1 MNDPKVL
8 NLKHGGVTGLAV
20 TRVFDG
26 EDRSYIQKKFPIF
39 EKHIF
44 TPPMQQPS
52 TRNEL
57 FKILGVGFGV
67 AVTVGGTIG
76 TGILRK
82 PGPIAAQLGDP
93 GLIMAL
99 WVGVSL
105 YAFLGTLCTI
115 ELGTSV
121 PRAGAWYV
129 YAQRAFGNYAGFVVG
144 INSWLG
150 TCSALGFGVYTMSE
164 YLALLMPSLAGYESY
179 VAAAILLALTVI
191 HWIGLALASSFQ
203 NVMSLLKGIG
213 LFAFV
218 AVCYL
223 YGNEVTA
230 TEAQVTTSKII
241 ETGSWIAPVVFSL
254 QAIFYTYD
262 GWHTAAYFSE
272 EDRDPSKNLPKS
284 MIGGVLVIIAI
295 YLLCNLAI
303 LHVLPMDRLAQSKLA
318 AADAITLI
326 FGAGS
331 GKIVTLFLMISILGI
346 VNAQLLFNPRVLYS
360 MSRDGLFLRS
370 GVTVNQGG
378 TPAVAMLITSAVAI
392 TLILIGKDATEKL
405 SDIATFFFV
414 LGYTSG
420 FASLLALRKKEP
432 HLPRPWKVPAYPF
445 LPILMLILSIAFL
458 VGAIVQDL
466 PSSQY
471 ALLFLVI
478 SYPVYLLVSKL
489 NQ

>member
-1 MNDPKVL
+1 
-8 NLKHGGVTGLAV
+8 
-20 TRVFDG
+20 
-26 EDRSYIQKKFPIF
+26 
-39 EKHIF
+39 
-44 TPPMQQPS
+44 MQQPS

-93 GLIMAL
+93 ALIMAL

-164 YLALLMPSLAGYESY
+164 YLALLIPSLAGYESY

-203 NVMSLLKGIG
+203 NIMSLLKGIG

-223 YGNEVTA
+223 YGDEVTVA
-230 TEAQVTTSKII
+230 EAQVTTSKIV

-303 LHVLPMDRLAQSKLA
+303 LHVLPMDQLAQSKLA

-326 FGAGS
+326 FGEGS

-392 TLILIGKDATEKL
+392 TLILIGKNATEKL

-432 HLPRPWKVPAYPF
+432 DLRRPWKVPAYPF
-445 LPILMLILSIAFL
+445 LPVLMLILSIAFL
-458 VGAIVQDL
+458 VGAVVQDL

>member
-1 MNDPKVL
+1 
-8 NLKHGGVTGLAV
+8 
-20 TRVFDG
+20 
-26 EDRSYIQKKFPIF
+26 
-39 EKHIF
+39 
-44 TPPMQQPS
+44 MQQPT

-82 PGPIAAQLGDP
+82 PGPIAEQLGDP
-93 GLIMAL
+93 GLIMVL
-99 WVGVSL
+99 WVAVSV

-164 YLALLMPSLAGYESY
+164 YLALLIPRLVGFESY
-179 VAAAILLALTVI
+179 VAAAILLALTMI

-218 AVCYL
+218 AVCYV
-223 YGNEVTA
+223 YGNEVT
-230 TEAQVTTSKII
+230 TEEAQVTTSKII
-241 ETGSWIAPVVFSL
+241 ETGSWLAPVVFSL

-326 FGAGS
+326 FGTGS

-360 MSRDGLFLRS
+360 MSRDGLFLKS

-378 TPAVAMLITSAVAI
+378 TPAVAMLVTSAVAI

-414 LGYTSG
+414 LGYASG

-445 LPILMLILSIAFL
+445 LPIIMLILSIAFL

-471 ALLFLVI
+471 ALLFLLI
-478 SYPVYLLVSKL
+478 SYPVYLLVSQL
-489 NQ
+489 NK

>member
-1 MNDPKVL
+1 
-8 NLKHGGVTGLAV
+8 
-20 TRVFDG
+20 
-26 EDRSYIQKKFPIF
+26 
-39 EKHIF
+39 
-44 TPPMQQPS
+44 MQQPS

-99 WVGVSL
+99 WIGVSL

-164 YLALLMPSLAGYESY
+164 YLALLIPSLEGFESY

-203 NVMSLLKGIG
+203 NIMSLLKGIG

-223 YGNEVTA
+223 YGNEVTVE
-230 TEAQVTTSKII
+230 EAQVTTSKII

-326 FGAGS
+326 FGEGS

-360 MSRDGLFLRS
+360 MSRDGLFLKS

-445 LPILMLILSIAFL
+445 LPVLMLILSIAFL

-471 ALLFLVI
+471 ALLFLVV

>member
-1 MNDPKVL
+1 MYGKWSRE
-8 NLKHGGVTGLAV
+8 VTK
-20 TRVFDG
+20 RK
-26 EDRSYIQKKFPIF
+26 SFPIF

-44 TPPMQQPS
+44 HSFMAQPA

-57 FKILGVGFGV
+57 FKILGVGFGI
-67 AVTVGGTIG
+67 AVTIGGTIG

-93 GLIMAL
+93 WLIMAL
-99 WVGVSL
+99 WVAVSL

-121 PRAGAWYV
+121 PKAGAWYV

-164 YLALLMPSLAGYESY
+164 YLALLIPGLTGREPY
-179 VAAAILLALTVI
+179 VAAAILVTLTGV
-191 HWIGLALASSFQ
+191 HWVGLALASSFQ
-203 NVMSLLKGIG
+203 NIMSVLKGIG
-213 LFAFV
+213 LLLFV
-218 AVCYL
+218 VVCYV
-223 YGNEVTA
+223 YGDNVTA
-230 TEAQVTTSKII
+230 EQAQITTSKII
-241 ETGSWIAPVVFSL
+241 ETGSWIAPVIFSL

-272 EDRDPSKNLPKS
+272 EDRDPTKNLPKS
-284 MIGGVLVIIAI
+284 MIGGVLLIIGI

-303 LHVLPMDRLAQSKLA
+303 LHVLPIDQLSQSKLA
-318 AADAITLI
+318 AADAIRLI
-326 FGAGS
+326 FGEGS

-360 MSRDGLFLRS
+360 MSRDGLFLPS
-370 GVTVNQGG
+370 GTRVNRGG
-378 TPAVAMLITSAVAI
+378 TPAVAMLVTSGVAI
-392 TLILIGKDATEKL
+392 LLILIGKDACEKL

-414 LGYTSG
+414 LGYASG

-432 HLPRPWKVPAYPF
+432 LLPRPWKVPAYPF
-445 LPILMLILSIAFL
+445 LPALMLVLSIAFL
-458 VGAIVQDL
+458 VGAVIQDL
-466 PSSQY
+466 PSSKF
-471 ALLFLVI
+471 ALLFMVI
-478 SYPVYLLVSKL
+478 SYPVFLVIRKL

>member
-1 MNDPKVL
+1 
-8 NLKHGGVTGLAV
+8 
-20 TRVFDG
+20 
-26 EDRSYIQKKFPIF
+26 
-39 EKHIF
+39 
-44 TPPMQQPS
+44 MQQPS

-82 PGPIAAQLGDP
+82 PGPIAAQLGEP
-93 GLIMAL
+93 WLIMSL

-121 PRAGAWYV
+121 PKAGAWYV

-164 YLALLMPSLAGYESY
+164 YIALLIPALTGYEPY
-179 VAAAILLALTVI
+179 VAAAILVVLTGI

-203 NVMSLLKGIG
+203 NVMSVLKGVG
-213 LFAFV
+213 LFIFV
-218 AVCYL
+218 AVCYI
-223 YGNEVTA
+223 YGDEVSVA
-230 TEAQVTTSKII
+230 DAQLTTSRII
-241 ETGSWIAPVVFSL
+241 ETGSWIAPVIFSL

-284 MIGGVLVIIAI
+284 MIGGVVLIIAI

-303 LHVLPMDRLAQSKLA
+303 LHILPMNELSQSKLA

-326 FGAGS
+326 FGEGS
-331 GKIVTLFLMISILGI
+331 GKIVTLFLMVSILGI

-360 MSRDGLFLRS
+360 MSRDGLFLKA
-370 GVTVNQGG
+370 GTMVNKGG
-378 TPAVAMLITSAVAI
+378 TPAVSMLITSGVAI

-420 FASLLALRKKEP
+420 FASLLALRRKEP
-432 HLPRPWKVPAYPF
+432 LLPRPWKVPAYPL
-445 LPILMLILSIAFL
+445 LPIIMLLLSIAFL
-458 VGAIVQDL
+458 VSAIVQDL

-471 ALLFLVI
+471 ALLFLII
-478 SYPVYLLVSKL
+478 SYPAYLLVTRL
-489 NQ
+489 NK

>member
-1 MNDPKVL
+1 
-8 NLKHGGVTGLAV
+8 
-20 TRVFDG
+20 
-26 EDRSYIQKKFPIF
+26 
-39 EKHIF
+39 
-44 TPPMQQPS
+44 MQQPS
-52 TRNEL
+52 ARNEL
-57 FKILGVGFGV
+57 FKILGVGFGI

-82 PGPIAAQLGDP
+82 PGPIAAELGDP
-93 GLIMAL
+93 WLIMTL
-99 WVGVSL
+99 WVAVSL

-164 YLALLMPSLAGYESY
+164 YLALLIPSLVGYEPY
-179 VAAAILLALTVI
+179 TAAAILLVLTGI

-203 NVMSLLKGIG
+203 NVMSVIKGIG
-213 LFAFV
+213 LFLFV
-218 AVCYL
+218 AVCYV
-223 YGNEVTA
+223 YGDEISTA
-230 TEAQVTTSKII
+230 EAQLTTSRII
-241 ETGSWIAPVVFSL
+241 QTGSWIAPVIFSL

-272 EDRDPSKNLPKS
+272 EDKDPSKNLPKS
-284 MIGGVLVIIAI
+284 MIGGVLLIITI

-303 LHVLPMDRLAQSKLA
+303 LHILPMHVLSESKLA

-326 FGAGS
+326 FGQGS

-360 MSRDGLFLRS
+360 MSRDGLFWK
-370 GVTVNQGG
+370 GGTKVNKGG
-378 TPAVAMLITSAVAI
+378 TPSFAMLVTSGVAI
-392 TLILIGKDATEKL
+392 TLILIGKDACEKL

-432 HLPRPWKVPAYPF
+432 LLARPWKVPAYPF
-445 LPILMLILSIAFL
+445 LPILMLICSLAFL
-458 VGAIVQDL
+458 VSAVVQDL
-466 PSSQY
+466 GSSQFS
-471 ALLFLVI
+471 LLFLVI
-478 SYPVYLLVSKL
+478 SYPLYLLVIRI
-489 NQ
+489 NR

>member
-1 MNDPKVL
+1 
-8 NLKHGGVTGLAV
+8 
-20 TRVFDG
+20 
-26 EDRSYIQKKFPIF
+26 
-39 EKHIF
+39 
-44 TPPMQQPS
+44 MQQPP

-99 WVGVSL
+99 WVAVSL

-164 YLALLMPSLAGYESY
+164 YLALLIPSLAGYESY

-203 NVMSLLKGIG
+203 NIMSLLKGIG

-223 YGNEVTA
+223 YGNEVTVE
-230 TEAQVTTSKII
+230 EAQVTTSKII
-241 ETGSWIAPVVFSL
+241 ETGSWIAPVIFSL

-326 FGAGS
+326 FGEGS
-331 GKIVTLFLMISILGI
+331 GKIVTLFLMVSILGI

-360 MSRDGLFLRS
+360 MSRDGLFLKS

-432 HLPRPWKVPAYPF
+432 DLRRPWKVPAYPF

-458 VGAIVQDL
+458 AGAIVQDL

-478 SYPVYLLVSKL
+478 SYPVYLLVRKL

>member
-1 MNDPKVL
+1 
-8 NLKHGGVTGLAV
+8 
-20 TRVFDG
+20 
-26 EDRSYIQKKFPIF
+26 
-39 EKHIF
+39 
-44 TPPMQQPS
+44 MQQPP

-57 FKILGVGFGV
+57 FKILGVGFGI

-99 WVGVSL
+99 WVAVSL
-105 YAFLGTLCTI
+105 YALLGTLCTI

-164 YLALLMPSLAGYESY
+164 YLALLVPSLVGYEPY
-179 VAAAILLALTVI
+179 VAAGMLLALTVI

-203 NVMSLLKGIG
+203 NIMSLLKGIG

-218 AVCYL
+218 AVCYW
-223 YGNEVTA
+223 YGSEVTMQA
-230 TEAQVTTSKII
+230 TGATTSKIV
-241 ETGSWIAPVVFSL
+241 ETGSWIAPVIFSL

-303 LHVLPMDRLAQSKLA
+303 LHVLPMSRLAQSKLA

-326 FGAGS
+326 FGEGS

-360 MSRDGLFLRS
+360 MSRDGLFLKS
-370 GVTVNQGG
+370 GVTVNKGG
-378 TPAVAMLITSAVAI
+378 TPAVAMLVTSAVAI
-392 TLILIGKDATEKL
+392 TLILVGKDATEKL

-445 LPILMLILSIAFL
+445 LPVLMLILSIAFL
-458 VGAIVQDL
+458 AGTVVQDL

-471 ALLFLVI
+471 ALLFLVV

>member
-1 MNDPKVL
+1 
-8 NLKHGGVTGLAV
+8 
-20 TRVFDG
+20 
-26 EDRSYIQKKFPIF
+26 
-39 EKHIF
+39 
-44 TPPMQQPS
+44 MQQPS

-93 GLIMAL
+93 ALIMAL

-164 YLALLMPSLAGYESY
+164 YLALLIPSLAGYESY

-203 NVMSLLKGIG
+203 NIMSLLKGIG

-223 YGNEVTA
+223 YGNEVTVA
-230 TEAQVTTSKII
+230 EARVTTSKII

-326 FGAGS
+326 FGEGS

-432 HLPRPWKVPAYPF
+432 DLPRPWKVPAYPF
-445 LPILMLILSIAFL
+445 LPILMLVLSIAFL

>member
-1 MNDPKVL
+1 
-8 NLKHGGVTGLAV
+8 
-20 TRVFDG
+20 
-26 EDRSYIQKKFPIF
+26 
-39 EKHIF
+39 
-44 TPPMQQPS
+44 MQQPA

-57 FKILGVGFGV
+57 FKILGVGFGI

-82 PGPIAAQLGDP
+82 PGPIAAQLGEP
-93 GLIMAL
+93 WLIMAL
-99 WVGVSL
+99 WLAVSL

-121 PRAGAWYV
+121 PKAGAWYV

-164 YLALLMPSLAGYESY
+164 YIALLIPTLAGYEPY
-179 VAAAILLALTVI
+179 VAATILLVLTGI

-203 NVMSLLKGIG
+203 NVMSVLKGVG
-213 LFAFV
+213 LFIFV
-218 AVCYL
+218 AVCYI
-223 YGNEVTA
+223 YGDEVSTA
-230 TEAQVTTSKII
+230 DAQLTTSRII
-241 ETGSWIAPVVFSL
+241 ETGSWIAPIIFSL

-284 MIGGVLVIIAI
+284 MIGGVVLIIAI

-303 LHVLPMDRLAQSKLA
+303 LHILPMNDLSQSKLA

-326 FGAGS
+326 FGEGS

-360 MSRDGLFLRS
+360 MSRDGLFLKA
-370 GVTVNQGG
+370 GTTVNKGG
-378 TPAVAMLITSAVAI
+378 TPAVAMLITSGVAI

-420 FASLLALRKKEP
+420 FASLLALRRKEP
-432 HLPRPWKVPAYPF
+432 LLPRPWKVPAYPL
-445 LPILMLILSIAFL
+445 LPIIMLLLSIAFL
-458 VGAIVQDL
+458 VSAVVQDL

-471 ALLFLVI
+471 ALLFLII
-478 SYPVYLLVSKL
+478 SYPAYLLVTRL
-489 NQ
+489 NK

>member
-1 MNDPKVL
+1 MEQSSSK
-8 NLKHGGVTGLAV
+8 
-20 TRVFDG
+20 
-26 EDRSYIQKKFPIF
+26 
-39 EKHIF
+39 
-44 TPPMQQPS
+44 
-52 TRNEL
+52 NEL
-57 FKILGVGFGV
+57 LKILGVGFGI
-67 AVTVGGTIG
+67 AVTIGGTIG

-82 PGPIAAQLGDP
+82 PGPIAAQLGEP
-93 GLIMAL
+93 WLIMTL
-99 WVGVSL
+99 WVAVSI

-115 ELGTSV
+115 ELGTSM
-121 PRAGAWYV
+121 PKAGAWYI

-164 YLALLMPSLAGYESY
+164 YLALLIPAFTGYEPY
-179 VAAAILLALTVI
+179 VAASILLILTCI

-203 NVMSLLKGIG
+203 NIMSVLKGIG
-213 LFAFV
+213 LLIFV
-218 AVCYL
+218 IVCYI
-223 YGNEVTA
+223 YGDEVTG
-230 TEAQVTTSKII
+230 EQMVQTTSKIA
-241 ETGSWIAPVVFSL
+241 ETGSWIAPVIFSL

-272 EDRDPSKNLPKS
+272 EDRNPTKNLPKS
-284 MIGGVLVIIAI
+284 MIGGVLLIIAI

-303 LHVLPMDRLAQSKLA
+303 LHVLPMDALSQSKLA

-326 FGAGS
+326 FGEGS

-360 MSRDGLFLRS
+360 MSRDGLFLRA
-370 GVTVNQGG
+370 GTLVNNGG
-378 TPAVAMLITSAVAI
+378 TPAVAMLITSGVAV
-392 TLILIGKDATEKL
+392 TLILLGKDACEKL

-432 HLPRPWKVPAYPF
+432 TLPRPWKVPAYPF
-445 LPILMLILSIAFL
+445 LPMLMLIVSIAFL
-458 VGAIVQDL
+458 IGAIIQDL
-466 PSSQY
+466 PGSQF
-471 ALLFLVI
+471 ALLFMII
-478 SYPVYLLVSKL
+478 SYPAFLLVRRL

>member
-1 MNDPKVL
+1 MITNI
-8 NLKHGGVTGLAV
+8 GVTK
-20 TRVFDG
+20 R
-26 EDRSYIQKKFPIF
+26 KIF
-39 EKHIF
+39 LFSKSTLSLLF
-44 TPPMQQPS
+44 MQQPS

-82 PGPIAAQLGDP
+82 PGPIAAQLGEP
-93 GLIMAL
+93 WLIMSL

-121 PRAGAWYV
+121 PKAGAWYV

-164 YLALLMPSLAGYESY
+164 YIALLIPALTGYEPY
-179 VAAAILLALTVI
+179 VAAAILVVLTGI

-203 NVMSLLKGIG
+203 NVMSVLKGVG
-213 LFAFV
+213 LFIFV
-218 AVCYL
+218 AVCYI
-223 YGNEVTA
+223 YGDEVSVA
-230 TEAQVTTSKII
+230 DAQLTTSRII
-241 ETGSWIAPVVFSL
+241 ETGSWIAPVIFSL

-284 MIGGVLVIIAI
+284 MIGGVVLIIAI

-303 LHVLPMDRLAQSKLA
+303 LHILPMNELSQSKLA

-326 FGAGS
+326 FGEGS
-331 GKIVTLFLMISILGI
+331 GKIVTLFLMVSILGI

-360 MSRDGLFLRS
+360 MSRDGLFLKA
-370 GVTVNQGG
+370 GTMVNKGG
-378 TPAVAMLITSAVAI
+378 TPAVSMLITSGVAI

-420 FASLLALRKKEP
+420 FASLLALRRKEP
-432 HLPRPWKVPAYPF
+432 LLPRPWKVPAYPL
-445 LPILMLILSIAFL
+445 LPIIMLLLSIAFL
-458 VGAIVQDL
+458 VSAIVQDL

-471 ALLFLVI
+471 ALLFLII
-478 SYPVYLLVSKL
+478 SYPAYLLVTRL
-489 NQ
+489 NK